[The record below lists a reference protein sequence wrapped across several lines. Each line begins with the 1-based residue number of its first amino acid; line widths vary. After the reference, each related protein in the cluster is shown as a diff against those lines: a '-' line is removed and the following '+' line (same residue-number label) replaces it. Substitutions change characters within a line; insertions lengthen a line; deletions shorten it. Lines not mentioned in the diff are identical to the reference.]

1 MLADAREATSLGL
14 DKAQAWEQTRTAAI
28 VDLEQAQAF
37 LGLVLAQMRN
47 APGNSEALN
56 YALRGFHHHATGALN
71 LLKEYGNTARL
82 DAMPAEGN
90 A

>member
-1 MLADAREATSLGL
+1 MAKVHPGD
-14 DKAQAWEQTRTAAI
+14 QTRTAAI

-37 LGLVLAQMRN
+37 LGLVLSQMRN

-56 YALRGFHHHATGALN
+56 YALRGFHHHATGALS